1 MSPSVCRTFF
11 SLRYA
16 SLLSI
21 LNQIYPFVFV
31 GSGQMKKETE
41 DDGTFIS
48 LTPAQNICDCH
59 EMFLSHQTIQSIKY
73 KSTKIKELIRE
84 YEEYYEAWLQRV
96 RTVEHE
102 GNGVTPQMV

>member
-1 MSPSVCRTFF
+1 MPTFSYSVIPSVPQYLK
-11 SLRYA
+11 SG
-16 SLLSI
+16 LSFGFI
-21 LNQIYPFVFV
+21 CS
-31 GSGQMKKETE
+31 SGQKKKDTE
-41 DDGTFIS
+41 DDGAFIS

-84 YEEYYEAWLQRV
+84 YEEYYDDWLQRV
-96 RTVEHE
+96 RSVEHE

>member
-1 MSPSVCRTFF
+1 
-11 SLRYA
+11 
-16 SLLSI
+16 
-21 LNQIYPFVFV
+21 
-31 GSGQMKKETE
+31 MKKETE

-59 EMFLSHQTIQSIKY
+59 EMFLSHQTIQNIKY

-102 GNGVTPQMV
+102 GNGVTPQMVWMTSRDSISVKDLLRSFRLCL